1 MLLPLFAALLG
12 SVPPPPPV
20 AVAREG
26 VDTRGLIDFEVEG
39 YNCAGTAVTPV
50 RQAAI
55 LPIAM
60 RPEAWLERDSQ
71 VQTVGFA
78 IDAQGRTIS
87 IRLPDGTYGDDIAPA
102 LAATRF
108 AAGTPRQAC
117 TARIVARYY
126 PHDQIPRA
134 LAARYWTI
142 PTRDRPRLETHDLIA
157 SPGGNCEEEPPRW
170 LVRAQPDFDRVP
182 VEPGALDFVAMTYW
196 VDSAG
201 RPRNIEAP
209 FTSGNA
215 AFTQV
220 GKRVMAQWRFQPGEA
235 RTGCAY
241 GYWSAPRNPLPPPP
255 LDPDSPK
262 NECPDV
268 RFAYMPELK
277 PYFPRTFSQR
287 SIEGI
292 VRLRFSAAP
301 WGEIGDVEV
310 VESQPAEAFGEAAMR
325 FLPRARLDRSDAPR
339 VGCTVDVK
347 FALPERSRDTK
358 R

>member
-20 AVAREG
+20 AVASDG
-26 VDTRGLIDFEVEG
+26 VDTRGLIDFEAEG
-39 YNCAGTAVTPV
+39 YSCEGTAVTPV
-50 RQAAI
+50 RKAAI

-60 RPEAWLERDSQ
+60 RPEVSLERDSQ

-142 PTRDRPRLETHDLIA
+142 PTRDRPRLETHALIA
-157 SPGGNCEEEPPRW
+157 GPDGNCEKEPPRW

-182 VEPGALDFVAMTYW
+182 VDPGALDFVAMTYS

-201 RPRNIEAP
+201 RPRDIEAR

-235 RTGCAY
+235 RAGCAY
-241 GYWSAPRNPLPPPP
+241 GYWSAPRSPLPPPP
-255 LDPDSPK
+255 LDPGPMK
-262 NECPDV
+262 KECPDLH
-268 RFAYMPELK
+268 FAYMPELG
-277 PYFPRTFSQR
+277 PYFPRAFSQR

-292 VRLRFSAAP
+292 ALLRFSVAP
-301 WGEIGDVEV
+301 WGQIGDVEV
-310 VESQPAEAFGEAAMR
+310 VESQPAEAFGEAAMLL
-325 FLPRARLDRSDAPR
+325 LPRARLDRSDAPR
-339 VGCTVDVK
+339 VGCTATIRFSVPK
-347 FALPERSRDTK
+347 RSRDTK
-358 R
+358 G